1 MNNFENF
8 LNWFNELKSIHVI
21 NNTNIDAVLERFEN

>member
-1 MNNFENF
+1 MKNFESF
-8 LNWFNELKSIHVI
+8 LNWFNSIDSVHVI